1 MLEQGLATIVA
12 CLPTLKV
19 LFSLKSLESAVR
31 SVRSILSLDSLPSQ
45 GSRRTGQ
52 LYHTQTA
59 TSIGTD
65 GSQTAITDRKHPRE
79 DLEEGEAEP
88 PIPMVPQ
95 LREARL

>member
-19 LFSLKSLESAVR
+19 LFSLRSLESVVR

-45 GSRRTGQ
+45 GSRHTGQ
-52 LYHTQTA
+52 LYHTRTA

-65 GSQTAITDRKHPRE
+65 GSQTAITNGKHAE
-79 DLEEGEAEP
+79 VDLEEGEVEP
-88 PIPMVPQ
+88 PIPMVPH